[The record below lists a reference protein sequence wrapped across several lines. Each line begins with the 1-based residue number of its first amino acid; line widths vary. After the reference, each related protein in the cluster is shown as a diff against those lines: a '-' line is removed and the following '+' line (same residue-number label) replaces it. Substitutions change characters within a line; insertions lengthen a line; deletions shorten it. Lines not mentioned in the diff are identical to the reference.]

1 MLEFIESFSGKNYHE
16 ILKSHQKLSDGILD
30 FNIMILLPLNGCK
43 LLENRYIIGFFKE
56 LVILWWGFWWEC
68 YFEIDWFPL
77 KFTKLEDG
85 KETLIIPTISLVITS
100 SAPSHRCE

>member
-1 MLEFIESFSGKNYHE
+1 MISSVIISSHFIPTQR
-16 ILKSHQKLSDGILD
+16 LQTPWKSLY
-30 FNIMILLPLNGCK
+30 
-43 LLENRYIIGFFKE
+43 NRLFKE

-77 KFTKLEDG
+77 KCTKLEDG
-85 KETLIIPTISLVITS
+85 KETLIIPTISLVIAS